1 MRELVSFLG
10 TEFRSTR
17 GHHGEILFVDVMR
30 REPQGV
36 AEADRLAALYA
47 LQDRKALVA
56 RNAIG
61 ICFGSFSPGQLKN

>member
-1 MRELVSFLG
+1 
-10 TEFRSTR
+10 
-17 GHHGEILFVDVMR
+17 MR